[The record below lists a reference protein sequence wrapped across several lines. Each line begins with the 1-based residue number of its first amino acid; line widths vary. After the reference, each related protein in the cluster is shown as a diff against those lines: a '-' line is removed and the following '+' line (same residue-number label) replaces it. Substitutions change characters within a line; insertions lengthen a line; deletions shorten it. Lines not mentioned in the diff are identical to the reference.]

1 MSGTRPETIRRNE
14 RVTSDVD
21 IYRAARATIA
31 RYGDGAALHAA
42 HRADALLALGDMEGR
57 RVWHRIGDAIDELQK
72 TAPGTGD
79 PVH

>member
-1 MSGTRPETIRRNE
+1 M
-14 RVTSDVD
+14 DDLD
-21 IYRAARATIA
+21 IYRAAQATIS

-42 HRADALLALGDMEGR
+42 QRADELMASGDMDGR
-57 RVWHRIGDAIDELQK
+57 RVWHRIEAAIDELQR